1 MNYIL
6 AKVKRL
12 RNKPIVTLKSDY
24 TLYDVEL
31 PEIDYC
37 ITYSPDHNLDDD
49 SWFKIEDFST
59 QSYFL
64 DYLTSSFDAKDCI
77 DITRDQ
83 FDKISYILSYQ
94 NGDFYFQNIVP
105 SLFLKK
111 KTLLSFGE
119 CLTVDEDS
127 NSLVLKQE
135 PDAIY
140 LVDEDVLIFK
150 KLEAITSIFKGI
162 NTLYK
167 EATHS
172 EVLSFFSKPFI
183 KLEGDFCAD
192 NVSKLNRKN
201 IALAINSLNQMS
213 QGKKDDI
220 IDYIN
225 GYSDVGLRFEDDKFI
240 VSSNYELKMLV
251 YGLDQRFHTTQVG
264 NQKRVANSVIS
275 IS

>member
-1 MNYIL
+1 MNHIL
-6 AKVKRL
+6 AKIKRL
-12 RNKPIVTLKSDY
+12 RNQPIVRVKSDY
-24 TLYDVEL
+24 TLYEIEL
-31 PEIDYC
+31 PDIDYC
-37 ITYSPDHNLDDD
+37 IAYSPDHNLDDD
-49 SWFKIEDFST
+49 SWFKIENLSK

-64 DYLTSSFDAKDCI
+64 DFLTSSFDAKDCI
-77 DITRDQ
+77 EITKDQ
-83 FDKISYILSYQ
+83 FDKIDYIVSHQ

-119 CLTVDEDS
+119 NVTVDEDS
-127 NSLVLKQE
+127 NSLLLKQE

-140 LVDEDVLIFK
+140 LVNEDILIFK

-213 QGKKDDI
+213 QGEKDDI